1 MYNKITNYNMTRNKY
16 WEQRKTYYD
25 EPIYKPRGFVDH
37 PILSE
42 LRYDTS
48 PVYADNPVSSSC
60 EHIYKPNTFVDNL
73 MSHELRYDTSPVY
86 VDNPVSSSCE
96 HIYKPNTFVD
106 NLMSHELRYDTSP
119 VYVENNKRRH
129 FEPIY
134 TMRGGGSD
142 LDQTIINQYI
152 QHKKNNKK
160 DYEQLYRILAQKVN
174 VEKHPERKQDTKMS
188 KATNDILHVSQQALT
203 HISKSKE
210 ETKASDD
217 ILRLAQQALSHAPV
231 SSQEAHAQ
239 TKEETNA
246 TNDILHLSQQALTYV
261 PVSNQEAHAQTKEE
275 TNATNDIL
283 RLAQQALTYVPVSN
297 QEAHAQTKEETN
309 ATDDILRLAQQA
321 LTYVPVS
328 NQEANA
334 TDDILRLAQ
343 QALTHVP
350 TKEETKA
357 TDVIT
362 SQQETTSA
370 SVASVASAPAEEN
383 TTSPPQKND
392 VLTQEHIKTLKDNL
406 LINKNFLTR
415 KFGIIM
421 SNWLPYLNFMKEKLK
436 GNNINLPAPMDSELK
451 DFFTAHENLKK
462 NYIKVKGVFD
472 TKTLSDN
479 DKNQIKEELNQ
490 LIEKLKNRRNLD
502 KSSKNNPLG
511 TPM

>member
-37 PILSE
+37 PILS
-42 LRYDTS
+42 
-48 PVYADNPVSSSC
+48 
-60 EHIYKPNTFVDNL
+60 
-73 MSHELRYDTSPVY
+73 ELRYDTSPVY

-217 ILRLAQQALSHAPV
+217 ILRLAQQALTHAPV

-275 TNATNDIL
+275 TNATDDIL
-283 RLAQQALTYVPVSN
+283 RLAQQALSHAPVSS

-321 LTYVPVS
+321 LTYVP
-328 NQEANA
+328 
-334 TDDILRLAQ
+334 
-343 QALTHVP
+343 
-350 TKEETKA
+350 TKEETNA

-370 SVASVASAPAEEN
+370 SVASASVASAPAEEN
-383 TTSPPQKND
+383 TTSPPPKND
-392 VLTQEHIKTLKDNL
+392 VLTEQHINTLKNNL
-406 LINKNFLTR
+406 LINKNLFTR
-415 KFGIIM
+415 KIGKIT
-421 SNWLPYLNFMKEKLK
+421 SNWLPYLIFMKKKLK
-436 GNNINLPAPMDSELK
+436 GNNINLPEPMNSELNK
-451 DFFTAHENLKK
+451 FFTAHENLKQ
-462 NYIKVKGVFD
+462 NYIKVKQVFD

-479 DKNQIKEELNQ
+479 DKTQLNQIKEKLNQ
-490 LIEKLKNRRNLD
+490 IIEILKNSKKIV
-502 KSSKNNPLG
+502 KSSKIKPPG
-511 TPM
+511 TAI

>member
-37 PILSE
+37 PILS
-42 LRYDTS
+42 
-48 PVYADNPVSSSC
+48 
-60 EHIYKPNTFVDNL
+60 
-73 MSHELRYDTSPVY
+73 ELRYDTSPVY

-210 ETKASDD
+210 ETNATDD
-217 ILRLAQQALSHAPV
+217 ILRLAQQALTHAPV

-246 TNDILHLSQQALTYV
+246 TNDILHLSQQALT
-261 PVSNQEAHAQTKEE
+261 HA
-275 TNATNDIL
+275 
-283 RLAQQALTYVPVSN
+283 
-297 QEAHAQTKEETN
+297 
-309 ATDDILRLAQQA
+309 
-321 LTYVPVS
+321 
-328 NQEANA
+328 
-334 TDDILRLAQ
+334 
-343 QALTHVP
+343 P

-370 SVASVASAPAEEN
+370 SVASASVASAPAEEN

-392 VLTQEHIKTLKDNL
+392 VLTPEDINTLKDNL
-406 LINKNFLTR
+406 LINKNVFTR
-415 KFGIIM
+415 KFGEIM
-421 SNWLPYLNFMKEKLK
+421 SNWPPYLNFMKEELK
-436 GNNINLPAPMDSELK
+436 KENINLPEPNDSKLK
-451 DFFTAHENLKK
+451 DFFTGHKNLKK
-462 NYIKVKGVFD
+462 NYKKVKGVFD

-479 DKNQIKEELNQ
+479 DKKELNKELNKILSQ
-490 LIEKLKNRRNLD
+490 YPRSRQPMGRPVIKTLRASTKRKVQHRKNLD
-502 KSSKNNPLG
+502 KSSKPLG
-511 TPM
+511 TSLNEIKLTNTSK

>member
-37 PILSE
+37 PILS
-42 LRYDTS
+42 
-48 PVYADNPVSSSC
+48 
-60 EHIYKPNTFVDNL
+60 
-73 MSHELRYDTSPVY
+73 ELRYDTSPVY

-210 ETKASDD
+210 ET
-217 ILRLAQQALSHAPV
+217 
-231 SSQEAHAQ
+231 
-239 TKEETNA
+239 
-246 TNDILHLSQQALTYV
+246 
-261 PVSNQEAHAQTKEE
+261 
-275 TNATNDIL
+275 
-283 RLAQQALTYVPVSN
+283 
-297 QEAHAQTKEETN
+297 
-309 ATDDILRLAQQA
+309 
-321 LTYVPVS
+321 
-328 NQEANA
+328 NA

-343 QALTHVP
+343 QALTHAP

-370 SVASVASAPAEEN
+370 SVASASVASAPAEEN

-392 VLTQEHIKTLKDNL
+392 VLTPEDINTLKDNL
-406 LINKNFLTR
+406 LINKNVFTR
-415 KFGIIM
+415 KFGKIM
-421 SNWLPYLNFMKEKLK
+421 SNWPPYLNFMKEELK
-436 GNNINLPAPMDSELK
+436 KENINLPEPNDSNLK
-451 DFFTAHENLKK
+451 YFFTAHKNLKK
-462 NYIKVKGVFD
+462 NYKKVKGVFD

-479 DKNQIKEELNQ
+479 DKEELNEELNKILSQ
-490 LIEKLKNRRNLD
+490 YTQTSLPRSSQTMGRPVIKTLRASTTRKVQHRKNLD
-502 KSSKNNPLG
+502 KSIKPPG
-511 TPM
+511 TAI

>member
-37 PILSE
+37 PILS
-42 LRYDTS
+42 
-48 PVYADNPVSSSC
+48 
-60 EHIYKPNTFVDNL
+60 
-73 MSHELRYDTSPVY
+73 ELRYDTSPVY

-188 KATNDILHVSQQALT
+188 KATNDILHLSQQALT

-217 ILRLAQQALSHAPV
+217 ILRLAQQALSHA
-231 SSQEAHAQ
+231 
-239 TKEETNA
+239 
-246 TNDILHLSQQALTYV
+246 
-261 PVSNQEAHAQTKEE
+261 
-275 TNATNDIL
+275 
-283 RLAQQALTYVPVSN
+283 
-297 QEAHAQTKEETN
+297 QTKEETN

-321 LTYVPVS
+321 LTH
-328 NQEANA
+328 A
-334 TDDILRLAQ
+334 
-343 QALTHVP
+343 P

-370 SVASVASAPAEEN
+370 SVASASVASAPAEEN

-392 VLTQEHIKTLKDNL
+392 VLTPEDINTLKDNL
-406 LINKNFLTR
+406 LINKNVFTR
-415 KFGIIM
+415 KFGKIM
-421 SNWLPYLNFMKEKLK
+421 SNWPPYLNFMKEELK
-436 GNNINLPAPMDSELK
+436 KENINLPEPNDSNLK
-451 DFFTAHENLKK
+451 YFFTAHKNLKK
-462 NYIKVKGVFD
+462 NYKKVKGVFD

-479 DKNQIKEELNQ
+479 DKEELNEELNKILSQ
-490 LIEKLKNRRNLD
+490 YTQTSLPRSSQTMGRPVIKTLRASTTRKVQHRKNLD
-502 KSSKNNPLG
+502 KSIKPPG
-511 TPM
+511 TAI

>member
-37 PILSE
+37 PILS
-42 LRYDTS
+42 
-48 PVYADNPVSSSC
+48 
-60 EHIYKPNTFVDNL
+60 
-73 MSHELRYDTSPVY
+73 ELRYDTSPVY

-210 ETKASDD
+210 ET
-217 ILRLAQQALSHAPV
+217 
-231 SSQEAHAQ
+231 
-239 TKEETNA
+239 NA
-246 TNDILHLSQQALTYV
+246 TNDILRLAQQALTYV

-275 TNATNDIL
+275 TNATDDIL
-283 RLAQQALTYVPVSN
+283 HLSQQALTYVPVSN

-451 DFFTAHENLKK
+451 DFFTVHANLKK

-479 DKNQIKEELNQ
+479 DKNKLNKIKEELNQ
-490 LIEKLKNRRNLD
+490 LIEKLKIILHT
-502 KSSKNNPLG
+502 SSISNPLG
-511 TPM
+511 TSI

>member
-37 PILSE
+37 PILS
-42 LRYDTS
+42 
-48 PVYADNPVSSSC
+48 
-60 EHIYKPNTFVDNL
+60 
-73 MSHELRYDTSPVY
+73 ELRYDTSPVY

-188 KATNDILHVSQQALT
+188 KATNDILHLSQQALT

-210 ETKASDD
+210 ETNATND
-217 ILRLAQQALSHAPV
+217 ILHLSQQALTHAPV

-246 TNDILHLSQQALTYV
+246 TNDILHLSQQALT
-261 PVSNQEAHAQTKEE
+261 HA
-275 TNATNDIL
+275 
-283 RLAQQALTYVPVSN
+283 
-297 QEAHAQTKEETN
+297 
-309 ATDDILRLAQQA
+309 
-321 LTYVPVS
+321 
-328 NQEANA
+328 
-334 TDDILRLAQ
+334 
-343 QALTHVP
+343 P

-370 SVASVASAPAEEN
+370 SVASASVASAPAEEN

-392 VLTQEHIKTLKDNL
+392 VLTPEDINTLKDNL
-406 LINKNFLTR
+406 LINKNVFTR
-415 KFGIIM
+415 KFGKIM
-421 SNWLPYLNFMKEKLK
+421 SNWPPYLNFMKEELK
-436 GNNINLPAPMDSELK
+436 KENINLPEPNDSKLK
-451 DFFTAHENLKK
+451 DFFTGHKNLKK
-462 NYIKVKGVFD
+462 NYKKVKGVFD

-479 DKNQIKEELNQ
+479 DKKELNKILSQ
-490 LIEKLKNRRNLD
+490 YTRASTKRKVQHRKNLD
-502 KSSKNNPLG
+502 KSSKPLG
-511 TPM
+511 TSLNEKILINQANHLVHR

>member
-37 PILSE
+37 PILS
-42 LRYDTS
+42 
-48 PVYADNPVSSSC
+48 
-60 EHIYKPNTFVDNL
+60 
-73 MSHELRYDTSPVY
+73 ELRYDTSPVY

-210 ETKASDD
+210 ETNATDD

-246 TNDILHLSQQALTYV
+246 TNDILHLSQQALT
-261 PVSNQEAHAQTKEE
+261 HA
-275 TNATNDIL
+275 
-283 RLAQQALTYVPVSN
+283 
-297 QEAHAQTKEETN
+297 
-309 ATDDILRLAQQA
+309 
-321 LTYVPVS
+321 
-328 NQEANA
+328 
-334 TDDILRLAQ
+334 
-343 QALTHVP
+343 P

-392 VLTQEHIKTLKDNL
+392 VLTPEDINTLKDNL
-406 LINKNFLTR
+406 LINKNVFTR
-415 KFGIIM
+415 KFGKIM
-421 SNWLPYLNFMKEKLK
+421 SNWPPYLNFMKEELK
-436 GNNINLPAPMDSELK
+436 KENINLPEPNDSKLK
-451 DFFTAHENLKK
+451 DFFTGHKNLKK
-462 NYIKVKGVFD
+462 NYKKVKGVFD

-479 DKNQIKEELNQ
+479 DKKELNKILSQ
-490 LIEKLKNRRNLD
+490 YPRSRQTMGRPVIKTLPASTKRKVQHRKNLD
-502 KSSKNNPLG
+502 KSSKPLG
-511 TPM
+511 TSLNEIKLTNTSK

>member
-37 PILSE
+37 PILS
-42 LRYDTS
+42 
-48 PVYADNPVSSSC
+48 
-60 EHIYKPNTFVDNL
+60 
-73 MSHELRYDTSPVY
+73 ELRYDTSPVY

-261 PVSNQEAHAQTKEE
+261 PVSNQEAHA
-275 TNATNDIL
+275 
-283 RLAQQALTYVPVSN
+283 P
-297 QEAHAQTKEETN
+297 TKEETN
-309 ATDDILRLAQQA
+309 ATDD
-321 LTYVPVS
+321 
-328 NQEANA
+328 
-334 TDDILRLAQ
+334 
-343 QALTHVP
+343 
-350 TKEETKA
+350 
-357 TDVIT
+357 IT

-392 VLTQEHIKTLKDNL
+392 VLTQKDINTLKNNL
-406 LINKNFLTR
+406 LINENFLTR

-421 SNWLPYLNFMKEKLK
+421 SNWLPYLNFMKKKLE
-436 GNNINLPAPMDSELK
+436 GNNINLPEPMNSELK
-451 DFFTAHENLKK
+451 DFFTVHENLKK

-490 LIEKLKNRRNLD
+490 LIEKLKNRNLHT
-502 KSSKNNPLG
+502 SSISKLLG

>member
-37 PILSE
+37 PILS
-42 LRYDTS
+42 
-48 PVYADNPVSSSC
+48 
-60 EHIYKPNTFVDNL
+60 
-73 MSHELRYDTSPVY
+73 ELRYDTSPVY

-188 KATNDILHVSQQALT
+188 KATNDILHLSQQALT

-231 SSQEAHAQ
+231 SSQEAHA
-239 TKEETNA
+239 
-246 TNDILHLSQQALTYV
+246 
-261 PVSNQEAHAQTKEE
+261 P
-275 TNATNDIL
+275 
-283 RLAQQALTYVPVSN
+283 
-297 QEAHAQTKEETN
+297 TKEETN

-321 LTYVPVS
+321 LTYVP
-328 NQEANA
+328 
-334 TDDILRLAQ
+334 
-343 QALTHVP
+343 
-350 TKEETKA
+350 TKEETNA

-383 TTSPPQKND
+383 TTSPPPKND
-392 VLTQEHIKTLKDNL
+392 VLTEQHINTLKNNL
-406 LINKNFLTR
+406 LINKNLFTR
-415 KFGIIM
+415 KIGKIT
-421 SNWLPYLNFMKEKLK
+421 SNWLPYLIFMKKKLK
-436 GNNINLPAPMDSELK
+436 GNNINLPEPMNSELNK
-451 DFFTAHENLKK
+451 FFTAHENLKQ
-462 NYIKVKGVFD
+462 NYIKVKQVFD

-479 DKNQIKEELNQ
+479 DKTQLNQIKEKLNQ
-490 LIEKLKNRRNLD
+490 IIEILKNSKKIV
-502 KSSKNNPLG
+502 KSSKIKPPG
-511 TPM
+511 TAI

>member
-37 PILSE
+37 PILS
-42 LRYDTS
+42 
-48 PVYADNPVSSSC
+48 
-60 EHIYKPNTFVDNL
+60 
-73 MSHELRYDTSPVY
+73 ELRYDTSPVY

-210 ETKASDD
+210 ET
-217 ILRLAQQALSHAPV
+217 
-231 SSQEAHAQ
+231 
-239 TKEETNA
+239 NA
-246 TNDILHLSQQALTYV
+246 TDDILHLSQQALTYV

-275 TNATNDIL
+275 TNATN
-283 RLAQQALTYVPVSN
+283 
-297 QEAHAQTKEETN
+297 
-309 ATDDILRLAQQA
+309 
-321 LTYVPVS
+321 
-328 NQEANA
+328 
-334 TDDILRLAQ
+334 DILRLAQ

-392 VLTQEHIKTLKDNL
+392 VLTQEHIKTLKNNL
-406 LINKNFLTR
+406 LINENLFTR

-421 SNWLPYLNFMKEKLK
+421 SNWLPYLNFMKEKLEELEELE
-436 GNNINLPAPMDSELK
+436 GNNINLLEPDISELK
-451 DFFTAHENLKK
+451 KFFTTHENLKK

-472 TKTLSDN
+472 KKILSDN
-479 DKNQIKEELNQ
+479 DKNELNQIKEELNH

>member
-37 PILSE
+37 PILS
-42 LRYDTS
+42 
-48 PVYADNPVSSSC
+48 
-60 EHIYKPNTFVDNL
+60 
-73 MSHELRYDTSPVY
+73 ELRYDTSPVY

-217 ILRLAQQALSHAPV
+217 ILRLAQQAL
-231 SSQEAHAQ
+231 
-239 TKEETNA
+239 
-246 TNDILHLSQQALTYV
+246 
-261 PVSNQEAHAQTKEE
+261 
-275 TNATNDIL
+275 
-283 RLAQQALTYVPVSN
+283 
-297 QEAHAQTKEETN
+297 
-309 ATDDILRLAQQA
+309 
-321 LTYVPVS
+321 TYVPVS

-451 DFFTAHENLKK
+451 DFFTVHANLKK
-462 NYIKVKGVFD
+462 IIKK
-472 TKTLSDN
+472 
-479 DKNQIKEELNQ
+479 
-490 LIEKLKNRRNLD
+490 
-502 KSSKNNPLG
+502 
-511 TPM
+511 

>member
-37 PILSE
+37 PILS
-42 LRYDTS
+42 
-48 PVYADNPVSSSC
+48 
-60 EHIYKPNTFVDNL
+60 
-73 MSHELRYDTSPVY
+73 ELRYDTSPVY

-210 ETKASDD
+210 ETNATDD

-231 SSQEAHAQ
+231 SSQEAHA
-239 TKEETNA
+239 
-246 TNDILHLSQQALTYV
+246 
-261 PVSNQEAHAQTKEE
+261 P
-275 TNATNDIL
+275 
-283 RLAQQALTYVPVSN
+283 
-297 QEAHAQTKEETN
+297 TKEETN

-321 LTYVPVS
+321 LTH
-328 NQEANA
+328 A
-334 TDDILRLAQ
+334 
-343 QALTHVP
+343 P

-370 SVASVASAPAEEN
+370 SVASASVASAPAEEN

-392 VLTQEHIKTLKDNL
+392 VLTPEDINTLKDNL
-406 LINKNFLTR
+406 LINKNVFTR
-415 KFGIIM
+415 KFGKIM
-421 SNWLPYLNFMKEKLK
+421 SNWPPYLNFMKEELK
-436 GNNINLPAPMDSELK
+436 KENINLPEPNDSNLK
-451 DFFTAHENLKK
+451 YFFTAHKNLKK
-462 NYIKVKGVFD
+462 NYKKVKGVFD

-479 DKNQIKEELNQ
+479 DKEELNEELNKILSQ
-490 LIEKLKNRRNLD
+490 YTQTSLPRSSQTMGRPVIKTLRASTTRKVQHRKNLD
-502 KSSKNNPLG
+502 KSIKPPG
-511 TPM
+511 TAI

>member
-37 PILSE
+37 PILS
-42 LRYDTS
+42 
-48 PVYADNPVSSSC
+48 
-60 EHIYKPNTFVDNL
+60 
-73 MSHELRYDTSPVY
+73 ELRYDTSPVY

-231 SSQEAHAQ
+231 SSQEAHA
-239 TKEETNA
+239 
-246 TNDILHLSQQALTYV
+246 
-261 PVSNQEAHAQTKEE
+261 P
-275 TNATNDIL
+275 
-283 RLAQQALTYVPVSN
+283 
-297 QEAHAQTKEETN
+297 TKEETN

-321 LTYVPVS
+321 LTH
-328 NQEANA
+328 A
-334 TDDILRLAQ
+334 
-343 QALTHVP
+343 P

-370 SVASVASAPAEEN
+370 SVASASVASAPAEEN

-392 VLTQEHIKTLKDNL
+392 VLTPEDINTLKDNL
-406 LINKNFLTR
+406 LINKNVFTR
-415 KFGIIM
+415 KFGKIM
-421 SNWLPYLNFMKEKLK
+421 SNWPPYLNFMKEELK
-436 GNNINLPAPMDSELK
+436 KENINLPEPNDSNLK
-451 DFFTAHENLKK
+451 YFFTAHKNLKK
-462 NYIKVKGVFD
+462 NYKKVKGVFD

-479 DKNQIKEELNQ
+479 DKEELNEELNKILSQ
-490 LIEKLKNRRNLD
+490 YTQTSLPRSSQTMGRPVIKTLRASTTRKVQHRKNLD
-502 KSSKNNPLG
+502 KSIKPPG
-511 TPM
+511 TAI

>member
-37 PILSE
+37 PILS
-42 LRYDTS
+42 
-48 PVYADNPVSSSC
+48 
-60 EHIYKPNTFVDNL
+60 
-73 MSHELRYDTSPVY
+73 ELRYDTSPVY

-210 ETKASDD
+210 ETNATDD
-217 ILRLAQQALSHAPV
+217 ILRLAQQALTHAPV
-231 SSQEAHAQ
+231 SS
-239 TKEETNA
+239 
-246 TNDILHLSQQALTYV
+246 
-261 PVSNQEAHAQTKEE
+261 
-275 TNATNDIL
+275 
-283 RLAQQALTYVPVSN
+283 

-321 LTYVPVS
+321 LSHAPVS
-328 NQEANA
+328 SQEAHAPTKEETNA

-343 QALTHVP
+343 QALTHAP

-370 SVASVASAPAEEN
+370 SVASASVASAPAEEN

-392 VLTQEHIKTLKDNL
+392 VLTPEDINTLKDNL
-406 LINKNFLTR
+406 LINKNVFTR
-415 KFGIIM
+415 KFGKIM
-421 SNWLPYLNFMKEKLK
+421 SNWPPYLNFMKEELK
-436 GNNINLPAPMDSELK
+436 KENINLPEPNDSNLK
-451 DFFTAHENLKK
+451 YFFTAHKNLKK
-462 NYIKVKGVFD
+462 NYKKVKGVFD

-479 DKNQIKEELNQ
+479 DKEELNEELNKILSQ
-490 LIEKLKNRRNLD
+490 YTQTSLPRSSQTMGRPVIKTLRASTTRKVQHRKNLD
-502 KSSKNNPLG
+502 KSIKPPG
-511 TPM
+511 TAI

>member
-37 PILSE
+37 PILS
-42 LRYDTS
+42 
-48 PVYADNPVSSSC
+48 
-60 EHIYKPNTFVDNL
+60 
-73 MSHELRYDTSPVY
+73 ELRYDTSPVY

-231 SSQEAHAQ
+231 SSQEAQ
-239 TKEETNA
+239 
-246 TNDILHLSQQALTYV
+246 
-261 PVSNQEAHAQTKEE
+261 
-275 TNATNDIL
+275 
-283 RLAQQALTYVPVSN
+283 
-297 QEAHAQTKEETN
+297 AQTKEETN

-321 LTYVPVS
+321 LTH
-328 NQEANA
+328 A
-334 TDDILRLAQ
+334 
-343 QALTHVP
+343 P

-370 SVASVASAPAEEN
+370 SVASASVASAPAEEN

-392 VLTQEHIKTLKDNL
+392 VLTPEDINTLKDNL
-406 LINKNFLTR
+406 LINKNVFTR
-415 KFGIIM
+415 KFGKIM
-421 SNWLPYLNFMKEKLK
+421 SNWPPYLNFMKEELK
-436 GNNINLPAPMDSELK
+436 KENINLPEPNDSNLK
-451 DFFTAHENLKK
+451 YFFTAHKNLKK
-462 NYIKVKGVFD
+462 NYKKVKGVFD

-479 DKNQIKEELNQ
+479 DKEELNEELNKILSQ
-490 LIEKLKNRRNLD
+490 YTQTSLPRSSQTMGRPVIKTLRASTTRKVQHRKNLD
-502 KSSKNNPLG
+502 KSIKPPG
-511 TPM
+511 TAI

>member
-37 PILSE
+37 PILS
-42 LRYDTS
+42 
-48 PVYADNPVSSSC
+48 
-60 EHIYKPNTFVDNL
+60 
-73 MSHELRYDTSPVY
+73 ELRYDTSPVY

-188 KATNDILHVSQQALT
+188 KATNDILHLSQQALT

-217 ILRLAQQALSHAPV
+217 ILRLAQQALTHAPV

-261 PVSNQEAHAQTKEE
+261 PVSNQEAHA
-275 TNATNDIL
+275 
-283 RLAQQALTYVPVSN
+283 P
-297 QEAHAQTKEETN
+297 TKEETN
-309 ATDDILRLAQQA
+309 ATDD
-321 LTYVPVS
+321 
-328 NQEANA
+328 
-334 TDDILRLAQ
+334 
-343 QALTHVP
+343 
-350 TKEETKA
+350 
-357 TDVIT
+357 IT

-392 VLTQEHIKTLKDNL
+392 VLTQEHIKTLKNNL
-406 LINKNFLTR
+406 LINENFLTR

-421 SNWLPYLNFMKEKLK
+421 SNWLPYLNFMKKKLE
-436 GNNINLPAPMDSELK
+436 GNNINLPEPMNSELK
-451 DFFTAHENLKK
+451 DFFTVHENLKK

-490 LIEKLKNRRNLD
+490 LIEKLKNRNLHT
-502 KSSKNNPLG
+502 SSISKLLG

>member
-37 PILSE
+37 PILS
-42 LRYDTS
+42 
-48 PVYADNPVSSSC
+48 
-60 EHIYKPNTFVDNL
+60 
-73 MSHELRYDTSPVY
+73 ELRYDTSPVY

-210 ETKASDD
+210 ETNATDD
-217 ILRLAQQALSHAPV
+217 ILRLAQQALTHAPV
-231 SSQEAHAQ
+231 SS
-239 TKEETNA
+239 
-246 TNDILHLSQQALTYV
+246 
-261 PVSNQEAHAQTKEE
+261 
-275 TNATNDIL
+275 
-283 RLAQQALTYVPVSN
+283 

-406 LINKNFLTR
+406 LINENFLTR

-451 DFFTAHENLKK
+451 DFFTVHENLKK

-490 LIEKLKNRRNLD
+490 LIEKLKIILHT
-502 KSSKNNPLG
+502 SSISNPLG
-511 TPM
+511 TSI

>member
-37 PILSE
+37 PILS
-42 LRYDTS
+42 
-48 PVYADNPVSSSC
+48 
-60 EHIYKPNTFVDNL
+60 
-73 MSHELRYDTSPVY
+73 ELRYDTSPVY

-210 ETKASDD
+210 ETNATDD

-246 TNDILHLSQQALTYV
+246 T
-261 PVSNQEAHAQTKEE
+261 
-275 TNATNDIL
+275 
-283 RLAQQALTYVPVSN
+283 
-297 QEAHAQTKEETN
+297 
-309 ATDDILRLAQQA
+309 DDILRLAQQA
-321 LTYVPVS
+321 LTYVP
-328 NQEANA
+328 
-334 TDDILRLAQ
+334 
-343 QALTHVP
+343 
-350 TKEETKA
+350 TKEETNA

-370 SVASVASAPAEEN
+370 SVASASVASAPAEEN
-383 TTSPPQKND
+383 TTSPPPKND
-392 VLTQEHIKTLKDNL
+392 VLTEQHINTLKNNL
-406 LINKNFLTR
+406 LINKNLFTR
-415 KFGIIM
+415 KIGKIT
-421 SNWLPYLNFMKEKLK
+421 SNWLPYLIFMKKKLK
-436 GNNINLPAPMDSELK
+436 GNNINLPEPMNSELNK
-451 DFFTAHENLKK
+451 FFTAHENLKQ
-462 NYIKVKGVFD
+462 NYIKVKQVFD

-479 DKNQIKEELNQ
+479 DKTQLNQIKEKLNQ
-490 LIEKLKNRRNLD
+490 IIEILKNSKKIV
-502 KSSKNNPLG
+502 KSSKINPPG
-511 TPM
+511 SAI

>member
-37 PILSE
+37 PILS
-42 LRYDTS
+42 
-48 PVYADNPVSSSC
+48 
-60 EHIYKPNTFVDNL
+60 
-73 MSHELRYDTSPVY
+73 ELRYDTSPVY

-188 KATNDILHVSQQALT
+188 KATNDILHLSQQALT

-210 ETKASDD
+210 ETKATDD
-217 ILRLAQQALSHAPV
+217 ILHVSQQALTHAPV
-231 SSQEAHAQ
+231 SS
-239 TKEETNA
+239 
-246 TNDILHLSQQALTYV
+246 
-261 PVSNQEAHAQTKEE
+261 
-275 TNATNDIL
+275 
-283 RLAQQALTYVPVSN
+283 

-321 LTYVPVS
+321 LTH
-328 NQEANA
+328 A
-334 TDDILRLAQ
+334 
-343 QALTHVP
+343 P

-370 SVASVASAPAEEN
+370 SVASASVASAPAEEN

-392 VLTQEHIKTLKDNL
+392 VLTPEDINTLKDNL
-406 LINKNFLTR
+406 LINKNVFTR
-415 KFGIIM
+415 KFGKIM
-421 SNWLPYLNFMKEKLK
+421 SNWPPYLNFMKEELK
-436 GNNINLPAPMDSELK
+436 KENINLPEPNDSKLK
-451 DFFTAHENLKK
+451 DFFTGHKNLKK
-462 NYIKVKGVFD
+462 NYKKVKGVFD

-479 DKNQIKEELNQ
+479 DKKELNKILSQ
-490 LIEKLKNRRNLD
+490 YPRSRQTMGRPVIKTLPASTKRKVQHRKNLD
-502 KSSKNNPLG
+502 KSSKPLG
-511 TPM
+511 TSLNEKILINQANHLVHR

>member
-37 PILSE
+37 PILS
-42 LRYDTS
+42 
-48 PVYADNPVSSSC
+48 
-60 EHIYKPNTFVDNL
+60 
-73 MSHELRYDTSPVY
+73 ELRYDTSPVY

-188 KATNDILHVSQQALT
+188 KATNDILHLSQQALT

-217 ILRLAQQALSHAPV
+217 ILRLAQQALTHAPV
-231 SSQEAHAQ
+231 SS
-239 TKEETNA
+239 
-246 TNDILHLSQQALTYV
+246 
-261 PVSNQEAHAQTKEE
+261 
-275 TNATNDIL
+275 
-283 RLAQQALTYVPVSN
+283 

-321 LTYVPVS
+321 LTY
-328 NQEANA
+328 
-334 TDDILRLAQ
+334 
-343 QALTHVP
+343 VP

-451 DFFTAHENLKK
+451 DFFTVHANLKK
-462 NYIKVKGVFD
+462 IIKK
-472 TKTLSDN
+472 
-479 DKNQIKEELNQ
+479 
-490 LIEKLKNRRNLD
+490 
-502 KSSKNNPLG
+502 
-511 TPM
+511 

>member
-37 PILSE
+37 PILS
-42 LRYDTS
+42 
-48 PVYADNPVSSSC
+48 
-60 EHIYKPNTFVDNL
+60 
-73 MSHELRYDTSPVY
+73 ELRYDTSPVY

-210 ETKASDD
+210 ET
-217 ILRLAQQALSHAPV
+217 
-231 SSQEAHAQ
+231 
-239 TKEETNA
+239 
-246 TNDILHLSQQALTYV
+246 
-261 PVSNQEAHAQTKEE
+261 
-275 TNATNDIL
+275 
-283 RLAQQALTYVPVSN
+283 
-297 QEAHAQTKEETN
+297 
-309 ATDDILRLAQQA
+309 
-321 LTYVPVS
+321 
-328 NQEANA
+328 NA

-343 QALTHVP
+343 QALTHAP

-370 SVASVASAPAEEN
+370 SVASAPAEEN

-392 VLTQEHIKTLKDNL
+392 VLTPEDINTLKDNL
-406 LINKNFLTR
+406 LINKNVFTR
-415 KFGIIM
+415 KFGKIM
-421 SNWLPYLNFMKEKLK
+421 SNWPPYLNFMKEELK
-436 GNNINLPAPMDSELK
+436 KENINLPEPNDSNLK
-451 DFFTAHENLKK
+451 YFFTAHKNLKK
-462 NYIKVKGVFD
+462 NYKKVKGVFD

-479 DKNQIKEELNQ
+479 DKEELNEELNKILSQ
-490 LIEKLKNRRNLD
+490 YTQTSLPRSSQTMGRPVIKTLRASTTRKVQHRKNLD
-502 KSSKNNPLG
+502 KSIKPPG
-511 TPM
+511 TAI

>member
-37 PILSE
+37 PILS
-42 LRYDTS
+42 
-48 PVYADNPVSSSC
+48 
-60 EHIYKPNTFVDNL
+60 
-73 MSHELRYDTSPVY
+73 
-86 VDNPVSSSCE
+86 
-96 HIYKPNTFVD
+96 
-106 NLMSHELRYDTSP
+106 ELRYDTSP

-246 TNDILHLSQQALTYV
+246 T
-261 PVSNQEAHAQTKEE
+261 
-275 TNATNDIL
+275 
-283 RLAQQALTYVPVSN
+283 
-297 QEAHAQTKEETN
+297 
-309 ATDDILRLAQQA
+309 DDILRLAQQA
-321 LTYVPVS
+321 LTYVP
-328 NQEANA
+328 
-334 TDDILRLAQ
+334 
-343 QALTHVP
+343 
-350 TKEETKA
+350 TKEETNA

-370 SVASVASAPAEEN
+370 SVASASVASAPAEEN
-383 TTSPPQKND
+383 TTSPPPKND
-392 VLTQEHIKTLKDNL
+392 VLTEQHINTLKNNL
-406 LINKNFLTR
+406 LINKNLFTR
-415 KFGIIM
+415 KIGKIT
-421 SNWLPYLNFMKEKLK
+421 SNWLPYLIFMKKKLK
-436 GNNINLPAPMDSELK
+436 GNNINLPEPMNSELNK
-451 DFFTAHENLKK
+451 FFTAHENLKQ
-462 NYIKVKGVFD
+462 NYIKVKQVFD

-479 DKNQIKEELNQ
+479 DKTQLNQIKEKLNQ
-490 LIEKLKNRRNLD
+490 IIEILKNSKKIV
-502 KSSKNNPLG
+502 KSSKIKPPG
-511 TPM
+511 TAI

>member
-37 PILSE
+37 PILS
-42 LRYDTS
+42 
-48 PVYADNPVSSSC
+48 
-60 EHIYKPNTFVDNL
+60 
-73 MSHELRYDTSPVY
+73 ELRYDTSPVY

-210 ETKASDD
+210 ETNATDD
-217 ILRLAQQALSHAPV
+217 ILRLAQQALTHAPV

-239 TKEETNA
+239 TKEET
-246 TNDILHLSQQALTYV
+246 
-261 PVSNQEAHAQTKEE
+261 K
-275 TNATNDIL
+275 
-283 RLAQQALTYVPVSN
+283 
-297 QEAHAQTKEETN
+297 
-309 ATDDILRLAQQA
+309 
-321 LTYVPVS
+321 
-328 NQEANA
+328 A

-343 QALTHVP
+343 QALTHAP

-370 SVASVASAPAEEN
+370 SVASASVASAPAEEN

-392 VLTQEHIKTLKDNL
+392 VLTPEDINTLKDNL
-406 LINKNFLTR
+406 LINKNVFTR
-415 KFGIIM
+415 KFGEIM
-421 SNWLPYLNFMKEKLK
+421 SNWPPYLNFMKEELK
-436 GNNINLPAPMDSELK
+436 KENINLPEPNDSKLK
-451 DFFTAHENLKK
+451 DFFTGHKNLKK
-462 NYIKVKGVFD
+462 NYKKVKGVFD

-479 DKNQIKEELNQ
+479 DKKELNKILSQ
-490 LIEKLKNRRNLD
+490 YPRSRQPMGRPVIKTLRASTKRKVQHRKNLD
-502 KSSKNNPLG
+502 KSSKPLG
-511 TPM
+511 TSLNEIKLTNTSK